1 MLEALTSPHEFLFS
15 SLIPSMS
22 INSYTDESIE
32 VFRPSIILNLSK
44 NIDIA
49 SEQFSK
55 TGDEG
60 YAWQYMRLKEELCE
74 LKEFIKQKERKSQD
88 VPDTFLNSN

>member
-1 MLEALTSPHEFLFS
+1 MNQNKKSQS
-15 SLIPSMS
+15 QNQSLRIREP
-22 INSYTDESIE
+22 YQ
-32 VFRPSIILNLSK
+32 SIILNLSK

-49 SEQFSK
+49 SEQFSR

-60 YAWQYMRLKEELCE
+60 YAWQYVRLKEELCE
-74 LKEFIKQKERKSQD
+74 LKEFIKEKERKFQD

>member
-1 MLEALTSPHEFLFS
+1 MIMNQSKKNQNPNQNLKIREP
-15 SLIPSMS
+15 
-22 INSYTDESIE
+22 YQ
-32 VFRPSIILNLSK
+32 SIILNLSK

-60 YAWQYMRLKEELCE
+60 YAWQYVRLKEELCE
-74 LKEFIKQKERKSQD
+74 LKEFIKQKERKPQD
-88 VPDTFLNSN
+88 VPETFLNSN